1 MRGFQMSREE
11 EGEVKKIAG
20 SVGGQTEAFGWLQ
33 PGKAVGANNGFYL
46 PTYRTR
52 SVRRSA
58 PVAIFKQGIFIPEF
72 QTG

>member
-33 PGKAVGANNGFYL
+33 PGKAVGANNGSYL
-46 PTYRTR
+46 
-52 SVRRSA
+52 
-58 PVAIFKQGIFIPEF
+58 
-72 QTG
+72 